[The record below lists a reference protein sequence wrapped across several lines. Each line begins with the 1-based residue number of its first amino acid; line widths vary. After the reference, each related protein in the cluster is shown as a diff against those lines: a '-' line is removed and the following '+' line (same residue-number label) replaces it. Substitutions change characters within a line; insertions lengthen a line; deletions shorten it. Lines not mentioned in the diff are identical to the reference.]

1 MMLMI
6 LGALGVRTQ
15 QPSPYLTGPF
25 VNGVMWREY
34 SQTKKVSFVIGA
46 VDGFIAAVYQ
56 VARILPQQG
65 DCKRSVE
72 AAIPNWVHSS
82 NATAEDVAKEMD
94 SFYQDGA
101 NISLPMIDAVEYSE
115 MKLAGATKKELDE
128 HLTRYREAIV
138 K

>member
-1 MMLMI
+1 MGRFLMLMVMMI
-6 LGALGVRTQ
+6 LGALAVRTQ

-34 SQTKKVSFVIGA
+34 SETKKVSFVIGA
-46 VDGFIAAVYQ
+46 VNGFIAGVYG
-56 VARILPQQG
+56 VVSILPQQG

-72 AAIPNWVHSS
+72 AAIPTWFHN

-101 NISLPMIDAVEYSE
+101 NISLPM
-115 MKLAGATKKELDE
+115 K
-128 HLTRYREAIV
+128 
-138 K
+138 

>member
-1 MMLMI
+1 M
-6 LGALGVRTQ
+6 GAVGVRTQ

-34 SQTKKVSFVIGA
+34 SQTKKVYYVGGA
-46 VDGFIAAVYQ
+46 VEGFLAGVYG
-56 VARILPQQG
+56 VVGILQG

-72 AAIPNWVHSS
+72 AAIPAWVHSS
-82 NATAEDVAKEMD
+82 KANAEDVAKEVD

-101 NISLPMIDAVEYSE
+101 NISLPMVDAVEYSE

-128 HLTRYREAIV
+128 YLTRYRQDV